1 MGFEKL
7 WITPCIYRAEGIA
20 FRLYPQAL
28 AKFEVL
34 WMVSR
39 LKLKF
44 RPQAVD
50 NSVDY

>member
-7 WITPCIYRAEGIA
+7 WITPCNSWAKGIA
-20 FRLYPQAL
+20 FRLYPQVL
-28 AKFEVL
+28 AKIEVF
-34 WMVSR
+34 WMVSK

-50 NSVDY
+50 NPVD